1 MNIYNIKVYFASG
14 RISYKIGT
22 LIKGDYNSSKLVFE
36 FDDDSGV
43 KMFELLKP
51 DGTTKWIKE
60 IINNEIILTDTD
72 ELNKTI
78 PLLSQEGTYIFE
90 IAKYDNNSKLTS
102 VKGKFKVIDEQVNN
116 SDIELEETSK
126 TEFDELINDIIQSI
140 QESEKQASYAQQ
152 QGDYAKSKAESVI
165 LATDAAS
172 AIIDEFSNDLD
183 QYTSTFDSNATT
195 KTNEFNANC
204 LEKIEEYNDNAT
216 TKTNE
221 FNANITSMRQQIND
235 CYNNMPMK
243 NIVDFPANITDS
255 ANFDVE
261 QVIVAGKS
269 SQQST
274 PSPTS
279 PQEIESINSYNLFDK
294 ENVNVINGYIQPSTG
309 KILGSSNDKCLY
321 VSIEGGK
328 TYTVSKIL
336 SGIFRIGFTDSLP
349 AINSTCNPLTY
360 DNNVQSLTLKSN
372 ASNNYL
378 VVDYFV
384 NNNPAQEQDILN
396 SIVIE
401 EGSIAHDYMP
411 YKTAISI
418 KSTQNIQQNIVNV
431 DLAENEARSA
441 GNVEDQVILQ
451 KKNVKLV
458 QKTGKIVL
466 EGRSDENY
474 LYVSN
479 NSVNGY
485 SQINYR
491 NKIDNI
497 DNSNSGSNVICSHF
511 KYYVSAHQNIK
522 QDQGIRIVEASTPF
536 VFSIPETLAN
546 SVETF
551 RSWLSQNPITIIY
564 GITDEVEVDLG
575 VTAMPR
581 TYKNTTNITLS
592 AKLDTTMN
600 LTYVQDINT
609 VIQNLTSSS
618 SSTIVEEN

>member
-1 MNIYNIKVYFASG
+1 ME
-14 RISYKIGT
+14 SYDPINWQVPT
-22 LIKGDYNSSKLVFE
+22 LIKGAYTVIDGVEYPVYMPSYDGKTPVNVTNLGKMDNALAFLFE
-36 FDDDSGV
+36 NMNFGELPVGAITIFPGTVAPENYLLCDDSIYSKTQYPELYDVLGSEFQISTDTFRVPNLKGKTIIGYDSSDTDFDEIGKIGGSKEHSHTTNLQGTSPYQTELSGLHYINASIEDGV
-43 KMFELLKP
+43 
-51 DGTTKWIKE
+51 TTKSYESSSESNLPPYVTLNFIIKAKKSE
-60 IINNEIILTDTD
+60 ASGQIESLSLKIAELQD
-72 ELNKTI
+72 ELEASQLTNAVEGDTI
-78 PLLSQEGTYIFE
+78 
-90 IAKYDNNSKLTS
+90 
-102 VKGKFKVIDEQVNN
+102 
-116 SDIELEETSK
+116 
-126 TEFDELINDIIQSI
+126 
-140 QESEKQASYAQQ
+140 
-152 QGDYAKSKAESVI
+152 
-165 LATDAAS
+165 
-172 AIIDEFSNDLD
+172 
-183 QYTSTFDSNATT
+183 
-195 KTNEFNANC
+195 
-204 LEKIEEYNDNAT
+204 
-216 TKTNE
+216 
-221 FNANITSMRQQIND
+221 
-235 CYNNMPMK
+235 
-243 NIVDFPANITDS
+243 NITDS
-255 ANFDVE
+255 ANTAVK
-261 QVIVAGKS
+261 QVVVSGKS

-431 DLAENEARSA
+431 DLDENEARSA
-441 GNVEDQVILQ
+441 GNVEDQVIL
-451 KKNVKLV
+451 KNKNAKLI
-458 QKTGKIVL
+458 QKTGKIIL
-466 EGRSDENY
+466 DGSSDENY

-551 RSWLSQNPITIIY
+551 RSWLSQNPVTIVY
-564 GITDEVEVDLG
+564 GTTDEVEVDLG
-575 VTAMPR
+575 ASTMPR

-609 VIQNLTSSS
+609 VIQNLMSSS
-618 SSTIVEEN
+618 SSVIVEVN